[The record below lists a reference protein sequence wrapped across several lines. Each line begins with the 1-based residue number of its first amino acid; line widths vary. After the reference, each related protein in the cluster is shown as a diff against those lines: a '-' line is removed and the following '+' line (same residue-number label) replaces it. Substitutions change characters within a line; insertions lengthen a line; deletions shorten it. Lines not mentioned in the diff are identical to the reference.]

1 MKGGYIWTA
10 FKSMDFHLY
19 GQRSF
24 QCVAMVH
31 GKLQVSQ
38 TISFGCR
45 HSPVNG
51 REVIMFSLQCLNMVV
66 PCDDSLFQMEN
77 VQCQHYTNIISTI
90 LEEQLAS
97 A

>member
-1 MKGGYIWTA
+1 MP
-10 FKSMDFHLY
+10 
-19 GQRSF
+19 
-24 QCVAMVH
+24 QCVAMAH

-51 REVIMFSLQCLNMVV
+51 RDVIMFSLQCLNMVV
-66 PCDDSLFQMEN
+66 SCDDSLFQMEN

-90 LEEQLAS
+90 VEEQLAS
-97 A
+97 GVLNGQENREPKHYVSEGR